1 MFSRSGSEGVLRF
14 SLSRGAAGYNCLGA
28 RCFLFQTFKFKSSRV
43 SNAPPARCSLVCSQP
58 LQDISMFYSALFI
71 FSREKNH
78 KIRSIKAKYAPV
90 STHLLHSCLSCH
102 KLCRVSGGGSITAH
116 VFLCHMILAT
126 IQLLQVYLQRD
137 TTN

>member
-1 MFSRSGSEGVLRF
+1 
-14 SLSRGAAGYNCLGA
+14 
-28 RCFLFQTFKFKSSRV
+28 
-43 SNAPPARCSLVCSQP
+43 
-58 LQDISMFYSALFI
+58 MFYSALFI